1 MKTIN
6 YMLSSQ
12 KCLDEGW
19 TLRPP
24 TPVDDNDVEPEL
36 FEPEPVLPGWAET
49 QDGVRSFS
57 CKIVLVFF

>member
-24 TPVDDNDVEPEL
+24 TPFDERDIEPEL
-36 FEPEPVLPGWAET
+36 FEPEPVLPGWPEA
-49 QDGVRSFS
+49 QDGVSSSFRAG
-57 CKIVLVFF
+57 